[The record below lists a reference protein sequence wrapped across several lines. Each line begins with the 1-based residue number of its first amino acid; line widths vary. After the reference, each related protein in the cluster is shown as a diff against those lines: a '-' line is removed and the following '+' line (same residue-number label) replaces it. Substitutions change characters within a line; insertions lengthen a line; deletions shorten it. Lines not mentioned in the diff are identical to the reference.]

1 MRLLADLS
9 VHLRH
14 HCLHFKSET
23 GESYF
28 PPSSHLDELRYSLS
42 FICSEWRA
50 VRTVD
55 SILGSHHPLLTFPS
69 LMITIIMIFSSYFFT
84 SWQSMTQT
92 YNQFCLWSWRR
103 KQKVSSSQDT
113 EPAHKRSKISF
124 YKAHPYILY
133 EPHQTSDKTQV
144 PFFSLAAP

>member
-28 PPSSHLDELRYSLS
+28 PPSSHLYELRYSLS
-42 FICSEWRA
+42 FICSEWR
-50 VRTVD
+50 D
-55 SILGSHHPLLTFPS
+55 CKNGWFYSGLPSPLLTFPS
-69 LMITIIMIFSSYFFT
+69 LMITIIMIFSLYFFT
-84 SWQSMTQT
+84 SWQSMTQI

-113 EPAHKRSKISF
+113 EPAQKRSKISF

-144 PFFSLAAP
+144 PFFSLADP